1 MSAFRELAKKFRDGL
16 KCKGISNSIPPKE
29 DESKEDK
36 PNEINPDIMLS
47 GEYESNDMNPN
58 IILSEKEE
66 IEILKKKGIPVRL
79 CGCHYQALYLG
90 KWRPSYEAYDLAS
103 GFPVPDEL
111 KVDEEADKEKYMS
124 MVL

>member
-1 MSAFRELAKKFRDGL
+1 MSGFGDRFRKFRNGL
-16 KCKGISNSIPPKE
+16 KCKSISESIPSKE

-36 PNEINPDIMLS
+36 PNKMLS
-47 GEYESNDMNPN
+47 GKYESNDLNPN